1 MIQQPEIWLKRRLK
15 ILNDMLS
22 INKCSLCLRSVRI
35 GNSKVFITI
44 EDMEKVLELLKQR
57 APLVI
62 EEKNGS

>member
-1 MIQQPEIWLKRRLK
+1 MIQQPEIWIKRRLK

-22 INKCSLCLRSVRI
+22 INKCSLGLRSVRI

>member
-22 INKCSLCLRSVRI
+22 INNCSLGLRSVRI

>member
-15 ILNDMLS
+15 ILNDMLF
-22 INKCSLCLRSVRI
+22 INKCSLGLRSVRI

-62 EEKNGS
+62 EENNGS